1 MDKHNMSSPQLSDII
16 MPRVSC
22 YLGIDPGVRG
32 GIAYVSGH
40 DAEAWPMP
48 IIGNEIDVAA
58 IRRLLLDIKPDVAI
72 IEKALVMPRQGGVSA
87 YTIGRNYGMLLTLL
101 LVHQIRTEEVSPS
114 QWKKSMGVSSDKDSS
129 IMLASKLFPTV
140 ELVVSGR
147 RKHHDGLAEALL
159 LAEYG
164 RRRMK

>member
-1 MDKHNMSSPQLSDII
+1 MDKHNMSSPRLSDII

-22 YLGIDPGVRG
+22 YLGIDPGLHG

-48 IIGNEIDVAA
+48 TIGKEIDVAA
-58 IRRLLLDIKPDVAI
+58 IRRLLLDIKPDVAV
-72 IEKALVMPRQGGVSA
+72 IEKAQIMPKQGGVSA

-101 LVHQIRTEEVSPS
+101 LVHQIRTEEVSS
-114 QWKKSMGVSSDKDSS
+114 HTWKRAMGLSRDKDDS
-129 IMLASKLFPTV
+129 IVLASKLFPSV
-140 ELVVSGR
+140 ELVPDGC
-147 RKHHDGLAEALL
+147 RKAHDGLAEALL

-164 RRRMK
+164 RRLR